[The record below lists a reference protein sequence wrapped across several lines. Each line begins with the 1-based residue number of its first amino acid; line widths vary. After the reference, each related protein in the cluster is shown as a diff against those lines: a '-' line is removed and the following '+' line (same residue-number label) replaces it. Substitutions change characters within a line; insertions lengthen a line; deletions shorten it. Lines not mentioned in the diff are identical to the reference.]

1 MNIKQREHIAL
12 ITGASSGIGLALTRK
27 LLSEN
32 WQVAALNRSN
42 FPADDTFFQNHLKN
56 GWLRAYKVK
65 DLTDYG
71 SLRHSLEEIK
81 SKEQRIDILFN
92 NAGGGL
98 SELRYSKQG
107 REMHYELLAVVPY
120 IILMELKELLTNGSL
135 KTVIN
140 TSSQALRFTKEFS
153 IENLE
158 HPKTFRKMFGPY
170 ATSKLA
176 LSLWTQ
182 AVAPQLAK
190 EGIKIRSVDPG
201 INNTLRKG
209 KDSGLTL
216 WFELFMK
223 FFSSPPTHGANLLF
237 EGALG
242 KHCNETGV
250 FLLKDRVADLKFIE
264 HAQRV
269 LDKISDIYSH
279 EFLGGSVQ
287 VNG

>member
-1 MNIKQREHIAL
+1 MSKNQLEHIAL

-27 LLSEN
+27 MLSEN
-32 WQVAALNRSN
+32 WQVIALIRSD
-42 FPADDTFFQNHLKN
+42 FPADDKFLQAHLKD
-56 GWLRAYKVK
+56 GQLRAYKVK

-71 SLRHSLEEIK
+71 SLRHALEEIK

-98 SELRYSKQG
+98 SELRSSKQG
-107 REMHYELLAVVPY
+107 RELHYELLTVVPY
-120 IILMELKELLTNGSL
+120 IILMELKDLLENGNL

-140 TSSQALRFTKEFS
+140 TSSQVFRFTKEFT

-158 HPKTFRKMFGPY
+158 HPKTFRKMYGPY

-182 AVAPQLAK
+182 AIAPQLAK
-190 EGIKIRSVDPG
+190 KGIKIRSVDPG

-209 KDSGLTL
+209 KDSGLTAG
-216 WFELFMK
+216 FELFMK
-223 FFSSPPTHGANLLF
+223 LFSSPPTHGANLLF
-237 EGALG
+237 EAALG
-242 KHCNETGV
+242 KHRNETGV
-250 FLLKDRVADLKFIE
+250 FLLKNRVTNLKFTE

-269 LDKISDIYSH
+269 LDKITDIYSH
-279 EFLGGSVQ
+279 EFLGGSILVD
-287 VNG
+287 G

>member
-1 MNIKQREHIAL
+1 MNKNQREHSAL

-27 LLSEN
+27 MLSEN
-32 WQVAALNRSN
+32 RQVIALIRSD
-42 FPADDTFFQNHLKN
+42 FPADDRFLQNHLKD
-56 GWLRAYKVK
+56 GQLRVYKVK
-65 DLTDYG
+65 DLTDYD
-71 SLRHSLEEIK
+71 SLRYALEEIK

-107 REMHYELLAVVPY
+107 RELHYELLTVVPY
-120 IILMELKELLTNGSL
+120 IILMELKELIKNGSL

-140 TSSQALRFTKEFS
+140 TSSQVFRFTKNFS

-158 HPKTFRKMFGPY
+158 HPKTFRKMYGPY

-182 AVAPQLAK
+182 AIAPQLAK

-209 KDSGLTL
+209 KDSGLTAG
-216 WFELFMK
+216 FELFMRL
-223 FFSSPPTHGANLLF
+223 FSSPPTHGANLLF
-237 EGALG
+237 EAALG
-242 KHCNETGV
+242 KHRNETGV
-250 FLLKDRVADLKFIE
+250 FLFKNRVADLKFTE

-269 LDKISDIYSH
+269 LDRITDIYSH